1 MYLIKITVL
10 ITSWAFVFAPPTWA
24 QNIPAPIHGVTFEE
38 WAAANARIANNM
50 DKSEV
55 ENILGVTETQFQE
68 VDAGFTKAWKESPD
82 PQREFSRLYGEA
94 FANPNSGRFAKA
106 PMQVAQKGKLAT
118 FEDYARVQGHLQ
130 AAVKFGIDPQK
141 VLEEHGLTVYEFSQE
156 AGQWVQKLATQA
168 KAGGDGQSI
177 MQWHDRLA
185 FYEEQY
191 SKGYAKP

>member
-1 MYLIKITVL
+1 MYLIKIAVL
-10 ITSWAFVFAPPTWA
+10 ITSLAFASALPASA
-24 QNIPAPIHGVTFEE
+24 QDIPAPIHGVTFEE
-38 WAAANARIANNM
+38 WAAANARIANTM

-55 ENILGVTETQFQE
+55 ENILGVTDAQFQE
-68 VDAGFTKAWKESPD
+68 IDAGFTKAWKESPD

-130 AAVKFGIDPQK
+130 AAVKFGVDPQK
-141 VLEEHGLTVYEFSQE
+141 VLEQHGLTVYEFSQE
-156 AGQWVQKLATQA
+156 AGQWVQKLANQA
-168 KAGGDGQSI
+168 NAGGDGHSI

-185 FYEEQY
+185 FYEAEY
-191 SKGYAKP
+191 SERYAKQ